1 MPSVS
6 TGLSLTLEAVF
17 QKEQYNKNAK
27 AILSHIEFQKQSK
40 YLGYPLPKRGGYYC
54 SRMISK
60 QYGTVFTHSE
70 YGKIRKVYS
79 IWICPNVVADDE
91 DSIVKYRIMPEV
103 VHGHFEPKP
112 EEYDILDIT
121 VISLS
126 KEYMSSESRIIR
138 LIGTIFM
145 PLQSFE
151 DKKRT
156 LEDEFGIPMDRE
168 IEEDLS
174 SMCNLSDGIL
184 EYGEARGISTGKIF
198 GYIEGLQDDGKT
210 KREIMERLMAKYG
223 LKKKEAEKYIEEVI
237 GLQPV

>member
-1 MPSVS
+1 
-6 TGLSLTLEAVF
+6 
-17 QKEQYNKNAK
+17 
-27 AILSHIEFQKQSK
+27 
-40 YLGYPLPKRGGYYC
+40 
-54 SRMISK
+54 
-60 QYGTVFTHSE
+60 
-70 YGKIRKVYS
+70 
-79 IWICPNVVADDE
+79 
-91 DSIVKYRIMPEV
+91 
-103 VHGHFEPKP
+103 
-112 EEYDILDIT
+112 
-121 VISLS
+121 
-126 KEYMSSESRIIR
+126 MSSESRIIR
-138 LIGTIFM
+138 LLGTIFM